1 MKSRITAQ
9 TVKFSMK
16 DFFSKFDQ
24 IRRKPR
30 IWPHLLK
37 DFLMKN
43 FIFWTVDVAVIF
55 LYSSICLYRDCLRD
69 TINLEKTK
77 FKFRMSL
84 YVGMV
89 MNVIEYYIKSN
100 SS

>member
-24 IRRKPR
+24 ILRKLR
-30 IWPHLLK
+30 IWLHLLK

-43 FIFWTVDVAVIF
+43 FIFWTVNVDV
-55 LYSSICLYRDCLRD
+55 LYSYTRLYACVE
-69 TINLEKTK
+69 T
-77 FKFRMSL
+77 
-84 YVGMV
+84 V
-89 MNVIEYYIKSN
+89 
-100 SS
+100 